1 MVERPGP
8 AKGRHAC
15 CNQKYIHRQDRCNAF
30 KKKLMKVTTIILFF
44 LSGITLFSQS
54 DKVVGAYFRS
64 SGDEEQH
71 LIEYTLTLRE
81 DGTFLFHSYEN
92 HRRGIPWEKN
102 NYGKGN
108 WRLDGKV
115 VSFFTD
121 EQKDL
126 DEKHSLN
133 FSNSRAR
140 FITKPLRDKTDRVI
154 KTRLQF
160 FESEIFWIERLE
172 ILKNKNALQQRL

>member
-1 MVERPGP
+1 MNVLGS
-8 AKGRHAC
+8 
-15 CNQKYIHRQDRCNAF
+15 
-30 KKKLMKVTTIILFF
+30 ILFL
-44 LSGITLFSQS
+44 LSITPLFSQS
-54 DKVVGAYFRS
+54 DKVVGAYFRT
-64 SGDEEQH
+64 SGTTGNH

-92 HRRGIPWEKN
+92 HKRGIPWEKN
-102 NYGKGN
+102 KYGKGN
-108 WRLDGKV
+108 WRMDGKV

-160 FESEIFWIERLE
+160 FESEIPWIERLE
-172 ILKNKNALQQRL
+172 ILKNKNAL